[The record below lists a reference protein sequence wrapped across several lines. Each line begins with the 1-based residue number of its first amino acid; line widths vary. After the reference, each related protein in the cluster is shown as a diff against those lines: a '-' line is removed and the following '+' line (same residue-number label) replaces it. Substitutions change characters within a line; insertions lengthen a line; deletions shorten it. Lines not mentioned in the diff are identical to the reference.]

1 MPDELD
7 LELPPA
13 SPRPILVR
21 PKIALEAMCWLPDD
35 PAAVGACI
43 GWLMVSRAEFDHP
56 SGMGAT
62 TTVRIRTGPGESV
75 TARPG
80 DWIIRGLKAFMVCD
94 PEAFAA
100 SYEPMS
106 EARP

>member
-80 DWIIRGLKAFMVCD
+80 DWIIRGLKAFMVCT
-94 PEAFAA
+94 PEEFAEG
-100 SYEPMS
+100 YEVTG
-106 EARP
+106 R